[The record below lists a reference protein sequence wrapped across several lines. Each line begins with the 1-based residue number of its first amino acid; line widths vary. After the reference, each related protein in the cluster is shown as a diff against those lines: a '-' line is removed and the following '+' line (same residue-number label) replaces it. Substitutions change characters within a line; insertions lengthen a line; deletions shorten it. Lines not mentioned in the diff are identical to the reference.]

1 MQRIRIEKLS
11 ELNWGVIRIA
21 YKSSDILINKWKK
34 ICWGIRIKIWK
45 NFPRNFRKTK
55 TCEWKFLGYKIVK
68 MQKNELAKWIS

>member
-45 NFPRNFRKTK
+45 NFPRNFREAK
-55 TCEWKFLGYKIVK
+55 TCEWKFLRYKIVK